1 MANDRYD
8 YYETIKNDIKEY
20 IKENDI
26 DVTSEDFDRDDL
38 CDHLWVDD
46 SVTGN
51 GSGSYTFS
59 TWKAEENLCH
69 NWDLLKEALEDFGET
84 DVNILEKGA
93 EWCDV
98 TIRCYLLGRCLDE
111 VIDEIEEE
119 EAIPQF

>member
-1 MANDRYD
+1 MERYN
-8 YYETIKNDIKEY
+8 YYEVVKNDIKEY

-38 CDHLWVDD
+38 YDHLWVDD

-69 NWDLLKEALEDFGET
+69 NWDLLEEALEDFGQT
-84 DVNILEKGA
+84 DTNILKKGA

-98 TIRCYLLGRCLDE
+98 TIRCYLLGWCLDE

-119 EAIPQF
+119 EAVPQF